1 MRRALSLYRARF
13 GLYVALVAIP
23 VVPVGLAIVA
33 LAAAAPN
40 PGASLQ
46 RITYI
51 DFAAEFLL
59 VNPLCQAM
67 VAFAVVEQ
75 LAGRTPALPTTLR
88 AVLPH
93 WSALV
98 GTVILS
104 VLAIVLGVFALVI
117 PGVIMAIW
125 FQFVGQVVIL
135 EHGTYLDALQ
145 TLSRA
150 RARRLVAHV
159 RIAIAIGL
167 VGAAASVLLTAVL
180 TGVLQPQ
187 DASDRSKLVAP
198 LIANIPTSVLVLPFS
213 TIALT
218 LVYLRLRRPAEARR
232 VSVPPPDLPFA
243 SLRTRSLAG
252 LIDLALTLAVVV
264 PLGLL
269 LGQSG
274 VILGVLLVIA
284 LFSYLEARFG
294 PDAGQGDHG
303 HPRAAARRT
312 AGDDARLDRAQR
324 VPRDRRV
331 PGHLPDRVHLDRGL
345 EAQAAARRSG
355 GRHERLRQSARGRRA
370 HAYPHGRW
378 RSRNRV
384 ASDDCRNREPRPARL
399 GRRVA
404 GAAGARRCRVVRRLR
419 RRATA
424 PRGHP
429 RHRRRVHRARRDAD
443 GPTRSSH
450 APTRATSH
458 GSRSAPTSRASTTR
472 ARRTTGASPRPCAPS
487 CASVSAARCAAARC
501 TWCPSRWDRS
511 APRRRRSACS

>member
-135 EHGTYLDALQ
+135 EHGTYLDAL
-145 TLSRA
+145 
-150 RARRLVAHV
+150 RRCRELVRGAWW
-159 RIAIAIGL
+159 RTFGSLIAIGL

-198 LIANIPTSVLVLPFS
+198 LVANIPTSVLVLPFS

-218 LVYLRLRRPAEARR
+218 LVYLRLLARPK
-232 VSVPPPDLPFA
+232 P
-243 SLRTRSLAG
+243 AG
-252 LIDLALTLAVVV
+252 
-264 PLGLL
+264 
-269 LGQSG
+269 
-274 VILGVLLVIA
+274 
-284 LFSYLEARFG
+284 
-294 PDAGQGDHG
+294 
-303 HPRAAARRT
+303 
-312 AGDDARLDRAQR
+312 
-324 VPRDRRV
+324 
-331 PGHLPDRVHLDRGL
+331 
-345 EAQAAARRSG
+345 
-355 GRHERLRQSARGRRA
+355 
-370 HAYPHGRW
+370 
-378 RSRNRV
+378 
-384 ASDDCRNREPRPARL
+384 
-399 GRRVA
+399 
-404 GAAGARRCRVVRRLR
+404 
-419 RRATA
+419 
-424 PRGHP
+424 
-429 RHRRRVHRARRDAD
+429 
-443 GPTRSSH
+443 
-450 APTRATSH
+450 
-458 GSRSAPTSRASTTR
+458 
-472 ARRTTGASPRPCAPS
+472 
-487 CASVSAARCAAARC
+487 
-501 TWCPSRWDRS
+501 
-511 APRRRRSACS
+511 